1 MDCLSRHAG
10 IREAVQKDL
19 CATQRGADEIVSLLD
34 DCSLVLAVDVA
45 AIREA
50 QGSYQPG
57 PGSACPI
64 ADLDQWDQRLG
75 EVVERLTSAR
85 RAIARL
91 KSENLQLK
99 AELAWQL
106 P

>member
-1 MDCLSRHAG
+1 VDHLSRHAG

-19 CATQRGADEIVSLLD
+19 CVTQRGADEIVSLLD

-50 QGSYQPG
+50 QGASEP
-57 PGSACPI
+57 PPDATCPI
-64 ADLDQWDQRLG
+64 ADLDHWDQRLG
-75 EVVERLTSAR
+75 EVQQRLTAAR
-85 RAIARL
+85 ETIARL
-91 KSENLQLK
+91 KSENLRLK
-99 AELAWQL
+99 EALAWQL